1 MGRYNDKPLRLGGNT
16 GVSSGTLSL
25 LSSKGSAGALGP
37 SNRFGALHLGPGD
50 ELLND
55 LNGNEDGKKTLY
67 PIGTD
72 EEIRK
77 KKSPWR

>member
-16 GVSSGTLSL
+16 GVSSGTLNMIPSR
-25 LSSKGSAGALGP
+25 GSAGALGP
-37 SNRFGALHLGPGD
+37 SNRFGALHLSPGD

-55 LNGNEDGKKTLY
+55 LNDNEDGKKTLY

-72 EEIRK
+72 DMRK
-77 KKSPWR
+77 KKTPWR